1 MEKKIR
7 VTLPDYIYDVIIAD
21 IEEFNINKNKLCNYL
36 FNELKFEISQEILP
50 DCVKKSTLQFN
61 LNKKNLETYYEVLEE
76 NQIQVEAAFFRQIF
90 YSYTNQSKK
99 NREAFIFKE
108 ILEKIHYAIDE
119 KKTLKLIFK
128 DGKSTKV
135 TPYFIGSSQLELA
148 NYLFSYDHLKE
159 KYKNYRVAN
168 IKSILITREKIHQ
181 GEEEFINRVIGDF
194 DPFLSKGKV
203 VVAELTERGCELLKL
218 LKTNRPHVI
227 KNRGNTYY
235 FECSQ
240 EKAKRYFTY
249 FLSDIKII
257 EPAPL
262 AQWFKDE
269 FFKAY
274 KNYI

>member
-36 FNELKFEISQEILP
+36 FNELKFEASQEVLP
-50 DCVKKSTLQFN
+50 ESKKKSTLQFN
-61 LNKKNLETYYEVLEE
+61 LNKKNLETYYDVLEE
-76 NQIQVEAAFFRQIF
+76 NNVQVEAAFFRQVF
-90 YSYTNQSKK
+90 YSYTNQPKK
-99 NREAFIFKE
+99 NREAFVFKE
-108 ILEKIHYAIDE
+108 VLKKISYAIDE
-119 KKTLKLIFK
+119 KKTLKIIFK

-148 NYLFSYDHLKE
+148 NYLFSYDHIEE
-159 KYKNYRVAN
+159 KYKNYRIAN
-168 IKSILITREKIHQ
+168 ISSILITRDRIHEGEK
-181 GEEEFINRVIGDF
+181 EFISRVIADF

-203 VVAELTERGCELLKL
+203 VVAELTQRGCKLLKA
-218 LKTNRPHVI
+218 LKTNRPHII
-227 KNRGNTYY
+227 KNEGNTYY

-249 FLSDIKII
+249 FLSEIKII

-262 AQWFKDE
+262 ALWFKEE

-274 KNYI
+274 KNYE